1 MTTDDIMLLCD
12 QVRDTAYAIHV
23 YHGNGYLEK
32 VYENALVNR
41 LRKAGVSVKQQ
52 CPITIQDEDGDVIG
66 EYFADLMVNDCL
78 IVELKACKVITNEHR
93 AQILHYLKATGIAHG
108 LLINFGSFS
117 FEIKKFVSSQGPRR

>member
-23 YHGNGYLEK
+23 YHGNGYLEN

-52 CPITIQDEDGDVIG
+52 CLITIQDEDGDVIG
-66 EYFADLMVNDCL
+66 EYFADIMLNDCL
-78 IVELKACKVITNEHR
+78 LVELKACKAITNEHK
-93 AQILHYLKATGIAHG
+93 AQLLHYLKATGIAHG
-108 LLINFGSFS
+108 LLINFGSFR
-117 FEIKKFVSSQGPRR
+117 FEIKKFVL

>member
-52 CPITIQDEDGDVIG
+52 YPSLFKMKMALSLASTSP
-66 EYFADLMVNDCL
+66 M
-78 IVELKACKVITNEHR
+78 
-93 AQILHYLKATGIAHG
+93 
-108 LLINFGSFS
+108 S
-117 FEIKKFVSSQGPRR
+117 